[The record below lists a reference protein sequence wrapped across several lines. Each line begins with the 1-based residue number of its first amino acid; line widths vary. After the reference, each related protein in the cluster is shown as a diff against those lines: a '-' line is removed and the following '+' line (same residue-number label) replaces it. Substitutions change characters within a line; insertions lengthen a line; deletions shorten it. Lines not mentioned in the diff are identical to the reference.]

1 MRLTFWGAARQV
13 TGSMHLLELD
23 NDFKVLIDCGQDLE
37 RERKP
42 LVDENGLYQGIFPF
56 EPSQINVVILTH
68 AHIDH
73 SGFLPNLVRE
83 GFEGV
88 IYCTDATYDLT
99 NLLLHDAAS
108 LNQRKLKK
116 IDKSKKFN
124 PAHKEQKHVKQELFL
139 APHVNQ
145 ALGHFRTLLFQQRK
159 KIGDGVYVTLIP
171 TGHLLGAAN
180 ALIEV
185 EENGKTKKICF
196 SGDIGRYNYPLLSDP
211 EPTPEVDYLVCESTY
226 GNRYHQAEGSPEEIV
241 LDVIKRACVDKPGR
255 LLIPAFSVGRTQA
268 LLFTLNKLCSE
279 GKLPA
284 IKIYTDSPLAK
295 ASTQVYQKHL
305 SLLNKEA
312 QDFQKSNQSL
322 FDFENLIYLET
333 SKQSKAIA
341 NYNHP
346 YIVVSSSGMI
356 QGGRIEYHI
365 KQNIQ
370 NSMATVLLIG
380 YSAEGTLGHDLLNG
394 RKYIVADR
402 HELAVNASIERT
414 DIFSGHGDL
423 NDLLKFVKWQSPE
436 KLKKLFIVHGE
447 SSSMDDFKETLNKE
461 GYPQV
466 EIPEKG
472 QSFEL

>member
-13 TGSMHLLELD
+13 TGSMHLLELE
-23 NDFKVLIDCGQDLE
+23 NDFKLLIDCGQDLE
-37 RERKP
+37 RERK
-42 LVDENGLYQGIFPF
+42 LAEDGTYQAIFPF
-56 EPSQINVVILTH
+56 EPSQINAVVLTH

-83 GFEGV
+83 GFEGE
-88 IYCTDATYDLT
+88 IYCTHATYDLA

-108 LNQRKLKK
+108 LNQRKIKK
-116 IDKSKKFN
+116 IDKSKRYN
-124 PAHKEQKHVKQELFL
+124 PAHKEQRLLKRELYL

-145 ALGHFRTLLFQQRK
+145 TLGHFKLLSFKQRK
-159 KIGDGVYVTLIP
+159 KIGDGLYITLIP

-180 ALIEV
+180 VVVEA
-185 EENGKTKKICF
+185 EENGKTTRIGF
-196 SGDIGRYNYPLLSDP
+196 SGDLGRYDYPLLSDP

-226 GNRYHQAEGSPEEIV
+226 GNRHHSANGNPEEIV
-241 LDVIKRACVDKPGR
+241 LDVIQRACVDKPGR
-255 LLIPAFSVGRTQA
+255 LLVPAFSVGRTQA
-268 LLFTLNKLCSE
+268 LLYILNKLCVE
-279 GKLPA
+279 ERLPA

-305 SLLNKEA
+305 SLLNQEAKDFYKE
-312 QDFQKSNQSL
+312 NESL
-322 FDFENLIYLET
+322 FDFENLIYLDS
-333 SKQSKAIA
+333 SKASKAIA

-346 YIVVSSSGMI
+346 YMVVSSSGMI

-370 NSMATVLLIG
+370 NAMATVLLIG

-394 RKYIVADR
+394 RKYIVADK
-402 HELAVNASIERT
+402 HELAVNATIENT

-423 NDLLKFVKWQSPE
+423 EDLIKFVKWQSPD
-436 KLKKLFIVHGE
+436 KVKKVFLVHGE
-447 SSSMDDFKETLNKE
+447 HQSMIDFKETLGNE
-461 GYPQV
+461 GYAQV

>member
-13 TGSMHLLELD
+13 TGSMHLLELE
-23 NDFKVLIDCGQDLE
+23 NDFKLLIDCGQDLE
-37 RERKP
+37 RERK
-42 LVDENGLYQGIFPF
+42 LADDGTYQPIFPF
-56 EPSQINVVILTH
+56 EPSQINAVVLTH

-83 GFEGV
+83 GFEGE
-88 IYCTDATYDLT
+88 IYCTGATYDLA

-116 IDKSKKFN
+116 IDKSKKYN
-124 PAHKEQKHVKQELFL
+124 PAHKEQRLIKRELYL

-145 ALGHFRTLLFQQRK
+145 TLGHFKLLNFKQRK
-159 KIGDGVYVTLIP
+159 KIGDGLFITLIP

-180 ALIEV
+180 VVV
-185 EENGKTKKICF
+185 EAEEKGKTTRIGF
-196 SGDIGRYNYPLLSDP
+196 SGDLGRYGYPLLSDP

-226 GNRYHQAEGSPEEIV
+226 GNRHHRAKGNPEEIV
-241 LDVIKRACVDKPGR
+241 LDVIQRACVDKPGR
-255 LLIPAFSVGRTQA
+255 LLVPAFSVGRTQA
-268 LLFTLNKLCSE
+268 LLYILNKLCVE
-279 GKLPA
+279 EKLPA

-312 QDFQKSNQSL
+312 KDFYKENESL
-322 FDFENLIYLET
+322 FDFENLVYLDS
-333 SKQSKAIA
+333 SKASKAIA
-341 NYNHP
+341 NYTHP
-346 YIVVSSSGMI
+346 YMVVSSSGMI

-370 NSMATVLLIG
+370 NAMATVLLIG

-394 RKYIVADR
+394 RKYIVADK
-402 HELAVNASIERT
+402 HELAVNATIENT

-423 NDLLKFVKWQSPE
+423 DDLVKFVKWQSPD
-436 KLKKLFIVHGE
+436 KLKKVFLVHGE
-447 SSSMDDFKETLNKE
+447 HHSMIDFKETLE
-461 GYPQV
+461 GEGFSEV